1 LFHARNFFTPEKQGG
16 DGTLTCGPAFS
27 GHFPAMLR
35 CCLLFLLSALPTPA
49 EERIGDAWSDERNPI
64 RQIFK
69 GQRLDLWSLRPV
81 VSPAL
86 PAVQRTDWPR
96 QELDRFILAR
106 LEAAGLTPAPEAD
119 RRALGRRLYFD
130 LTGLPPSRE
139 ELEAFVSDAAPEA
152 VERLVDRLLGTRA
165 FAEHWARWWLDLVRY
180 SDSNGYDWDEFR
192 PQAWR
197 FRDYVIRSLHADKPL
212 DRFLREQLAGDEM
225 GRGAPRDAAEQDCL
239 IATGYLRIGPW
250 DNSSKLFNEEH
261 KTRAAWMADLTETTA
276 TAFLGLTMSCCR
288 CHDHKTEPFSQADHY
303 RLLAFFEG
311 TKFADD
317 LPLDLALEQEK
328 IRAANARVDERIKSH
343 EEAIKKLLGGKK
355 DEKKAREKLPKD
367 VQEKLA
373 AEDKAVESARK
384 EKRAFTTGLCATGE
398 DAPGPAKIFAQ
409 GDPDQPREEVLPG
422 IPAIFDPQAATVTKP
437 QSGGSGRRTALADW
451 IFTAQ
456 NPLTARV
463 MANHLWQ
470 RCFGAGIVSTA
481 GDFGYSGARPSHS
494 ELLDHLAVQLR
505 GDGWSLKKM
514 VRRLVTSAAYR
525 QAAHVRDDAARTKAL
540 NVDSGNALL
549 WRMNPRRLTAEQ
561 LRDAMLTVSGVLTEC
576 DGGPPRW
583 PSLPDE
589 VLAANPAFYDDNAEK
604 TKGWY
609 PSPPEQLNVRSIY
622 LVQKRSVR
630 LPFMETFDLP
640 DNFVTCTRR
649 ASSTVAPQAATLLNN
664 PMSVELAKAFAAR
677 VEKEAGGD
685 AAIRVRTAWR
695 LALGREPNKAEHA
708 AALELLEDGTL
719 TEFCRAVLNLNEF
732 IYLD

>member
-1 LFHARNFFTPEKQGG
+1 
-16 DGTLTCGPAFS
+16 
-27 GHFPAMLR
+27 MLLR
-35 CCLLFLLSALPTPA
+35 FLPLLFLCALPAPA
-49 EERIGDAWSDERNPI
+49 EDRIGDAWSDERNPI
-64 RQIFK
+64 RQLFLGK
-69 GQRLDLWSLRPV
+69 RLDLWSLRPV

-86 PAVQRTDWPR
+86 PEVQRKKWPR
-96 QELDRFILAR
+96 QDLDRFILAK
-106 LEAAGLTPAPEAD
+106 LEAAGLTPAPEAE

-130 LTGLPPSRE
+130 LTGLPPAAE
-139 ELEAFVSDAAPEA
+139 ELEAFVNDTAPDAAD
-152 VERLVDRLLGTRA
+152 RLVDRLLSTRA

-197 FRDYVIRSLHADKPL
+197 FRDYVIRSLQADKPL

-225 GRGAPRDAAEQDCL
+225 VNGAPRDAAEQDCL

-276 TAFLGLTMSCCR
+276 TAFLGLTMACCR

-303 RLLAFFEG
+303 RLRAFFEG
-311 TKFADD
+311 TQFADD
-317 LPLDLALEQEK
+317 LPLDLAPVQEE
-328 IRAANARVDERIKSH
+328 IRAANETVEKRIKIH
-343 EEAIKKLLGGKK
+343 EDRIKNLLGGKK
-355 DEKKAREKLPKD
+355 DEKKEREKLPGD

-373 AEDKAVESARK
+373 AEDKAIEAARK
-384 EKRAFTTGLCATGE
+384 EKRSFTTGLCATGE

-409 GDPDQPREEVLPG
+409 GDPDQPREEVSPG

-451 IFTAQ
+451 IFSPQ

-463 MANHLWQ
+463 MANHVWQ

-481 GDFGYSGARPSHS
+481 GDFGYSGARPSHP
-494 ELLDHLAVQLR
+494 ELLDHLAVKLR
-505 GDGWSLKKM
+505 DDGWSLKKM
-514 VRRLVTSAAYR
+514 VRRLVTSATYR
-525 QAAHVRDDAARTKAL
+525 QAAYVRDAAARAAGMAR
-540 NVDSGNALL
+540 DGDNALL
-549 WRMNPRRLTAEQ
+549 WHMNPRRLTAEQ
-561 LRDAMLTVSGVLTEC
+561 LRDAMLAVSGVLTEC

-609 PSPPEQLNVRSIY
+609 PSPPEKLNVRSIY

-664 PMSVELAKAFAAR
+664 PMSVEQAKSFAAR
-677 VEKEAGGD
+677 VEQEAGPD
-685 AAIRVRTAWR
+685 AAQRVRAAWR
-695 LALGREPNKAEHA
+695 HAFGRAPDASELNT
-708 AALELLEDGTL
+708 ALELLHGSTL
-719 TEFCRAVLNLNEF
+719 TEFCRAVFNLNEF
-732 IYLD
+732 VYLD

>member
-1 LFHARNFFTPEKQGG
+1 
-16 DGTLTCGPAFS
+16 
-27 GHFPAMLR
+27 MLR
-35 CCLLFLLSALPTPA
+35 RFLPLLFLCAPPA
-49 EERIGDAWSDERNPI
+49 PAQERIGDAWSDERNPI
-64 RQIFK
+64 RQLFLGK
-69 GQRLDLWSLRPV
+69 RLDLWSLRPV
-81 VSPAL
+81 TSPAL
-86 PAVQRTDWPR
+86 PEVQRKEWPR
-96 QELDRFILAR
+96 QELDRFILAK
-106 LEAAGLTPAPEAD
+106 LEASGLTPAPEAD
-119 RRALGRRLYFD
+119 RRALGRRLFFD
-130 LTGLPPSRE
+130 LTGLPPAAE
-139 ELEAFVSDAAPEA
+139 ELDAFVNDAAPEA
-152 VERLVDRLLGTRA
+152 VERLVDRLLTTRA

-197 FRDYVIRSLHADKPL
+197 YRDYVIRSLHADKPL

-225 GRGAPRDAAEQDCL
+225 VNGAPRDAAEQDCL

-288 CHDHKTEPFSQADHY
+288 CHDHKTEPLSQADHY
-303 RLLAFFEG
+303 RLRAFFEG

-317 LPLDLALEQEK
+317 LPLDLAPEQEV
-328 IRAANARVDERIKSH
+328 IRTANAKVEERIKAH
-343 EEAIKKLLGGKK
+343 EETIKKLLDGKK
-355 DEKKAREKLPKD
+355 DEKKVREKLPKE

-373 AEDKAVESARK
+373 MEDKAIEAAK
-384 EKRAFTTGLCATGE
+384 KAKRPFTTGLCATGE
-398 DAPGPAKIFAQ
+398 DRPGPAKIFAQ
-409 GDPDQPREEVLPG
+409 GDPDQPREEVSPG

-437 QSGGSGRRTALADW
+437 AAGGSGRRTALADW
-451 IFTAQ
+451 IFSPQ

-481 GDFGYSGARPSHS
+481 GDFGWSGSRPSHPG
-494 ELLDHLAVQLR
+494 LLDHLAVKLR
-505 GDGWSLKKM
+505 EDGWSLKKT
-514 VRRLVTSAAYR
+514 VRRMVTSATYR
-525 QAAHVRDDAARTKAL
+525 QAAFVRDDAARAKAMSM
-540 NVDSGNALL
+540 DGDNALL

-561 LRDAMLTVSGVLTEC
+561 LRDAMLAVSGVLTEC

-589 VLAANPAFYDDNAEK
+589 VLAANPAFYDDNSEK

-609 PSPPEQLNVRSIY
+609 PSPPEKLNVRSIY

-640 DNFVTCTRR
+640 DNFMTCTRR

-664 PMSVELAKAFAAR
+664 PMAVDLAKAFAAR
-677 VEKEAGGD
+677 VENEAGTD
-685 AAIRVRTAWR
+685 AARLVRTAWR
-695 LALGREPNKAEHA
+695 HAFGREPDDSERG
-708 AALELLEDGTL
+708 AALKLLEGGML
-719 TEFCRAVLNLNEF
+719 TEFCRALLNLNEF

>member
-1 LFHARNFFTPEKQGG
+1 
-16 DGTLTCGPAFS
+16 
-27 GHFPAMLR
+27 MLR
-35 CCLLFLLSALPTPA
+35 CSLFLALCVLPTL
-49 EERIGDAWSDERNPI
+49 EEDRIGDAWSDERNPI
-64 RQIFK
+64 RQLFK

-86 PAVQRTDWPR
+86 PEVQRKDWPR
-96 QELDRFILAR
+96 QDMDRFILAK
-106 LEAAGLTPAPEAD
+106 LEAAGLTPAPESD

-130 LTGLPPSRE
+130 LTGLPPAVA
-139 ELEAFVSDAAPEA
+139 ELEAFVNDAAPDA
-152 VERLVDRLLGTRA
+152 VERLVDRLLATRA
-165 FAEHWARWWLDLVRY
+165 FAEHWGRWWLDLVRY

-212 DRFLREQLAGDEM
+212 ERFLREQLAGDEM
-225 GRGAPRDAAEQDCL
+225 VNGAPRDAAEQDCL

-261 KTRAAWMADLTETTA
+261 NTRAAWMADLTETTA

-303 RLLAFFEG
+303 RLRAFFEG

-317 LPLDLALEQEK
+317 LPLDLAPAQEE
-328 IRAANARVDERIKSH
+328 IRAVNAKVEERIKAR
-343 EEAIKKLLGGKK
+343 EDATRKLLGGKN
-355 DEKKAREKLPKD
+355 DEKKEREKLPKD

-373 AEDKAVESARK
+373 EEDKAIESLRK

-398 DAPGPAKIFAQ
+398 NEPGPAKIFAQ

-422 IPAIFDPQAATVTKP
+422 IPAIFDPQAVDLKKP
-437 QSGGSGRRTALADW
+437 AAGSGRRTALADW
-451 IFTAQ
+451 IFSPQ

-463 MANHLWQ
+463 LANHVWQ

-481 GDFGYSGARPSHS
+481 GDFGWSGSRPSHP
-494 ELLDHLAVQLR
+494 ELLDHLAVKLR
-505 GDGWSLKKM
+505 EDGWSLKKM
-514 VRRLVTSAAYR
+514 VRRMVTSAAYR
-525 QAAHVRDDAARTKAL
+525 QAAHVRDDAARTKAM
-540 NVDSGNALL
+540 NVDGGNALL

-561 LRDAMLTVSGVLTEC
+561 LRDALLSVSGVLTAC

-609 PSPPEQLNVRSIY
+609 PSPPEKLNVRSIY

-640 DNFVTCTRR
+640 DNFITCTRR

-677 VEKEAGGD
+677 VEREAGD
-685 AAIRVRTAWR
+685 DPAQRVRTAWR
-695 LALGREPNKAEHA
+695 HAFGREPDDSERTA
-708 AALELLEDGTL
+708 AMKLLEGGTL
-719 TEFCRAVLNLNEF
+719 AEFCRAVLNLNEF